1 MTPTALNHLAVQ
13 WFPALPAAAAPALP
27 AEYRLLLRVDGELLL
42 DVYEAGY
49 GFDLGELVRSLANSG
64 FYFILTCACGH
75 AGCVGIEAAVTVVH
89 QPTCIEWQVA
99 SPFTRTLR
107 FDYGPYAHP
116 IQTARKQLLRFLP
129 RVYTALQEGDV
140 RLLPDNYGDWP
151 FVAAQDWG

>member
-1 MTPTALNHLAVQ
+1 MTPTAWNHLAVQ
-13 WFPALPAAAAPALP
+13 WFPALP

-49 GFDLGELVRSLANSG
+49 GFDLGELVRSLAG
-64 FYFILTCACGH
+64 DGDYFILTCACGN
-75 AGCVGIEAAVTVVH
+75 AGCVGIEAAVRVVH
-89 QPTCIEWQVA
+89 EAASVEWRLT

-107 FDYGPYAHP
+107 FAYGPYAHA

-129 RVYTALQEGDV
+129 RVETALQEGDV
-140 RLLPDNYGDWP
+140 RLLPDNYWDWP